1 MVRIEGVLEKDA
13 IKRYH
18 LILGSKF
25 KLIKCGRLVYLFE
38 KWHYIGGAV
47 LQLDY
52 EKVKMWGNKDVLLN
66 TANQLE
72 KNGFSVTIKIC

>member
-1 MVRIEGVLEKDA
+1 MVRIEGTLEKDA

-18 LILGSKF
+18 LILGSNF

-47 LQLDY
+47 LQLNY
-52 EKVKMWGNKDVLLN
+52 KKVKMWGNKDVLLN